1 MTAPL
6 KAIDGNADLPALM
19 TELAARARAAARVL
33 ALASPEQKNRALE
46 AMERAI
52 RANAAAILAANAE
65 DVAEVRAGG
74 ATSAFIDRL
83 TLTQARI
90 DAMAD
95 GIATVREIADP
106 VGVVTES
113 WQRPNGMTIE
123 RVRVPLGVVAVIF
136 ESRPNVAADAGVLCL
151 KSGNAVILRGG
162 SDSFRSCRA
171 IHDCLVQGLREAG
184 LPEAAITLVPTRDRA
199 AVGLLLT
206 GLNGGIDVIV
216 PRGGKS
222 LVARVEAEAR
232 VPVFAHLEG
241 VNHVYVDHAANLE
254 MAKSIV
260 LNAKMRRPGVCGA
273 AETLLVDRAGAAT
286 SLKPLVEMLI
296 DAGCEVRGD
305 DAVQRTD
312 ARVKPA
318 SDEDWDTEYEDAI
331 IAAKVVD
338 GVDEAIA
345 HIHNHGSH
353 HTDAIVT
360 EDENDRAQISQ
371 RGRFGDRAAQR
382 IDPVRRRR
390 RIRLRRGNRHRHR
403 EIPRPRPGRRRATD
417 QLQIS
422 RPRHRADAAVNIAFS
437 SEVGTGSR
445 KENASNRESRIGG
458 SSVERSVSRVAIT
471 RPDHSAPYQRHAH
484 RPARR
489 LVQSAAC
496 RASRHQPVRDQAA
509 EARPRVVAGDAG
521 QSAQGPWRLARSRR
535 TRRGRAP
542 DGERSAHRCQLS
554 RIRHRNAIH
563 CRHD

>member
-1 MTAPL
+1 MALTEAETDMSAPL
-6 KAIDGNADLPALM
+6 KAIEANADLPDLM
-19 TELAARARAAARVL
+19 TDLAARARAAARVL
-33 ALASPEQKNRALE
+33 ALASAAQKNQALD

-52 RANAAAILAANAE
+52 RANASAILAANAE
-65 DVAEVRAGG
+65 DVAEAHAGG
-74 ATSAFIDRL
+74 ETTAFIDRL

-95 GIATVREIADP
+95 GVTTVRDIADP
-106 VGVVTES
+106 IGVVTES

-151 KSGNAVILRGG
+151 KSGNAGILRGG

-171 IHDCLVQGLREAG
+171 IHECLVQGLREAG

-199 AVGLLLT
+199 AVGLLLS
-206 GLNGGIDVIV
+206 GLNGGVDVIV

-305 DAVQRTD
+305 AAVQRTD
-312 ARVKPA
+312 PRVKPA

-331 IAAKVVD
+331 ISVKIVD
-338 GVDEAIA
+338 DVEAAIA
-345 HIHNHGSH
+345 HIGQYSSH
-353 HTDAIVT
+353 HTEAIIT
-360 EDENDRAQISQ
+360 ED
-371 RGRFGDRAAQR
+371 
-382 IDPVRRRR
+382 
-390 RIRLRRGNRHRHR
+390 
-403 EIPRPRPGRRRATD
+403 PR
-417 QLQIS
+417 
-422 RPRHRADAAVNIAFS
+422 
-437 SEVGTGSR
+437 
-445 KENASNRESRIGG
+445 
-458 SSVERSVSRVAIT
+458 SVERFFNEIDSAIPILQQIVEVDPAHEEAHGRGEHHEVAER
-471 RPDHSAPYQRHAH
+471 RPGCEHNQHQRNEHA
-484 RPARR
+484 
-489 LVQSAAC
+489 
-496 RASRHQPVRDQAA
+496 
-509 EARPRVVAGDAG
+509 
-521 QSAQGPWRLARSRR
+521 PWRPMR
-535 TRRGRAP
+535 TTRGWRAQVAVGGNGCYGP
-542 DGERSAHRCQLS
+542 GGSLGHRGCVGQRLD
-554 RIRHRNAIH
+554 RTL
-563 CRHD
+563 D

>member
-6 KAIDGNADLPALM
+6 KGIDGNADLPALM

-33 ALASPEQKNRALE
+33 ALASPEQKNRALD
-46 AMERAI
+46 AIASAI
-52 RANAAAILAANAE
+52 RTNASAVLAANAE

-83 TLTQARI
+83 TLTPSRVE
-90 DAMAD
+90 AMAE
-95 GIATVREIADP
+95 GVATVRAIADP
-106 VGVVTES
+106 IGAVTES

-123 RVRVPLGVVAVIF
+123 RVRVPLGVIAVIF

-206 GLNGGIDVIV
+206 GLNGGVDVIV

-222 LVARVEAEAR
+222 LVERVEAEAR

-241 VNHVYVDHAANLE
+241 VNHVYVDHTAKLD

-273 AETLLVDRAGAAT
+273 AETLLIERAGAAV

-305 DAVQRTD
+305 ATVQGVD
-312 ARVKPA
+312 IRVKPA

-331 IAAKVVD
+331 ISARVVD
-338 GVDEAIA
+338 GLDEAIT
-345 HIHNHGSH
+345 HIQNHGSH

-360 EDENDRAQISQ
+360 EDAK
-371 RGRFGDRAAQR
+371 AAEKF
-382 IDPVRRRR
+382 
-390 RIRLRRGNRHRHR
+390 LN
-403 EIPRPRPGRRRATD
+403 
-417 QLQIS
+417 
-422 RPRHRADAAVNIAFS
+422 
-437 SEVGTGSR
+437 EVDSAIVLH
-445 KENASNRESRIGG
+445 NASTQFADGGEFGFGAEIGIATG
-458 SSVERSVSRVAIT
+458 RMHARGPVGAEQLCTFKYRV
-471 RPDHSAPYQRHAH
+471 R
-484 RPARR
+484 
-489 LVQSAAC
+489 
-496 RASRHQPVRDQAA
+496 
-509 EARPRVVAGDAG
+509 GAG
-521 QSAQGPWRLARSRR
+521 Q
-535 TRRGRAP
+535 
-542 DGERSAHRCQLS
+542 
-554 RIRHRNAIH
+554 IRP
-563 CRHD
+563 

>member
-6 KAIDGNADLPALM
+6 KAIDGNADLTELM
-19 TELAARARAAARVL
+19 TVLAARARGAARVL
-33 ALASPEQKNRALE
+33 SLAPAEQKNKALE
-46 AMERAI
+46 AIERAI
-52 RANAAAILAANAE
+52 RTNSAAILAANAE
-65 DVAEVRAGG
+65 DVAEVRANG
-74 ATSAFIDRL
+74 ATSAFVDRL
-83 TLTQARI
+83 TLTPSRI

-95 GIATVREIADP
+95 GVATVRAIPDP
-106 VGVVTES
+106 VGVVTER

-206 GLNGGIDVIV
+206 GLNGAIDVIV

-222 LVARVEAEAR
+222 LVGRVEAEAR

-241 VNHVYVDHAANLE
+241 VNHVYVDHAANLD

-273 AETLLVDRAGAAT
+273 AETLLVDRKGVST
-286 SLKPLVEMLI
+286 SLKPLVEMLL

-305 DAVQRTD
+305 STVQQTD

-331 IAAKVVD
+331 IAARVVD
-338 GVDEAIA
+338 GLDEAIA
-345 HIHNHGSH
+345 HIHTHGSH

-360 EDENDRAQISQ
+360 D
-371 RGRFGDRAAQR
+371 
-382 IDPVRRRR
+382 
-390 RIRLRRGNRHRHR
+390 
-403 EIPRPRPGRRRATD
+403 
-417 QLQIS
+417 
-422 RPRHRADAAVNIAFS
+422 
-437 SEVGTGSR
+437 
-445 KENASNRESRIGG
+445 
-458 SSVERSVSRVAIT
+458 
-471 RPDHSAPYQRHAH
+471 
-484 RPARR
+484 
-489 LVQSAAC
+489 
-496 RASRHQPVRDQAA
+496 DQAA
-509 EARPRVVAGDAG
+509 ANKFLNEVDSAIVLHNASTQFADGGEFGFGAEIGIATGRFHARGPVGAEQLTSFKYRVHGTG
-521 QSAQGPWRLARSRR
+521 Q
-535 TRRGRAP
+535 TRP
-542 DGERSAHRCQLS
+542 
-554 RIRHRNAIH
+554 
-563 CRHD
+563 

>member
-1 MTAPL
+1 MVLTEAGADMTAPL
-6 KAIDGNADLPALM
+6 KAIETNADLPELM
-19 TELAARARAAARVL
+19 ANLAAQARSAARVL
-33 ALASPEQKNRALE
+33 ALATPLQKNRALD

-52 RANAAAILAANAE
+52 RNSASAILAANAE
-65 DVAEVRAGG
+65 DVAEARSGG
-74 ATSAFIDRL
+74 ASAAFIDRL
-83 TLTQARI
+83 TLTPARI

-95 GIATVREIADP
+95 GIRIVRDIPDP
-106 VGVVTES
+106 VGRVTES

-171 IHDCLVQGLREAG
+171 ILDCLVHGLREAG

-206 GLNGGIDVIV
+206 GLDGAIDVIV

-273 AETLLVDRAGAAT
+273 AETLLIDRKGAQKA
-286 SLKPLVEMLI
+286 LKPLVEMLI

-305 DAVQRTD
+305 EAVQRSD
-312 ARVKPA
+312 PRAKPA
-318 SDEDWDTEYEDAI
+318 SEEDWDTEYEDAI

-360 EDENDRAQISQ
+360 EDEVTARKFLDEVDSAIVLHNASTQFADGGEFGFGAEIGIATGKFHA
-371 RGRFGDRAAQR
+371 RG
-382 IDPVRRRR
+382 PV
-390 RIRLRRGNRHRHR
+390 GA
-403 EIPRPRPGRRRATD
+403 E
-417 QLQIS
+417 QLTS
-422 RPRHRADAAVNIAFS
+422 FKYRVH
-437 SEVGTGSR
+437 GTGQ
-445 KENASNRESRIGG
+445 
-458 SSVERSVSRVAIT
+458 T
-471 RPDHSAPYQRHAH
+471 RP
-484 RPARR
+484 
-489 LVQSAAC
+489 
-496 RASRHQPVRDQAA
+496 
-509 EARPRVVAGDAG
+509 
-521 QSAQGPWRLARSRR
+521 
-535 TRRGRAP
+535 
-542 DGERSAHRCQLS
+542 
-554 RIRHRNAIH
+554 
-563 CRHD
+563 

>member
-1 MTAPL
+1 MTASL

-19 TELAARARAAARVL
+19 NELAAAARAAARVL
-33 ALASPEQKNRALE
+33 SLAPPEQKNRALA

-52 RANAAAILAANAE
+52 RSHAPAILAANAE

-74 ATSAFIDRL
+74 TTASFIDRL
-83 TLTQARI
+83 TLTQPRI

-113 WQRPNGMTIE
+113 WQRPNGMVIE

-171 IHDCLVQGLREAG
+171 IHECLVQGLREAG

-199 AVGLLLT
+199 AVGLLLS

-241 VNHVYVDHAANLE
+241 INHVYVDRDANLD

-260 LNAKMRRPGVCGA
+260 LNAKMRRTGVCGA
-273 AETLLVDRAGAAT
+273 AETLLVDRAAAGN
-286 SLKPLVEMLI
+286 LKPLVTMLV

-305 DAVQRTD
+305 EAVQRID

-318 SDEDWDTEYEDAI
+318 SEEDWNTEYLDAI

-338 GVDEAIA
+338 GVDGAIA
-345 HIHNHGSH
+345 HIHDHGSH

-360 EDENDRAQISQ
+360 EDAGTAQKFLNEVDSAIVLHNASTQ
-371 RGRFGDRAAQR
+371 FADGGEFGFGAEIGIATGKFHARG
-382 IDPVRRRR
+382 PV
-390 RIRLRRGNRHRHR
+390 GV
-403 EIPRPRPGRRRATD
+403 E
-417 QLQIS
+417 QLTS
-422 RPRHRADAAVNIAFS
+422 FKYRVH
-437 SEVGTGSR
+437 GTGQ
-445 KENASNRESRIGG
+445 
-458 SSVERSVSRVAIT
+458 T
-471 RPDHSAPYQRHAH
+471 RP
-484 RPARR
+484 
-489 LVQSAAC
+489 
-496 RASRHQPVRDQAA
+496 
-509 EARPRVVAGDAG
+509 
-521 QSAQGPWRLARSRR
+521 
-535 TRRGRAP
+535 
-542 DGERSAHRCQLS
+542 
-554 RIRHRNAIH
+554 
-563 CRHD
+563 

>member
-1 MTAPL
+1 MTLTDTGTEMSAPL

-19 TELAARARAAARVL
+19 TELARNARTAARTL
-33 ALASPEQKNRALE
+33 ALASPKQKNQALE

-52 RANAAAILAANAE
+52 RANASAILTHNAE
-65 DVAEVRAGG
+65 DVAEVRANG
-74 ATSAFIDRL
+74 ASPAFIDRL

-95 GIATVREIADP
+95 GIATVRDIAD
-106 VGVVTES
+106 
-113 WQRPNGMTIE
+113 
-123 RVRVPLGVVAVIF
+123 PLGVVAVIF

-184 LPEAAITLVPTRDRA
+184 LPEASITLVPTRDRA

-206 GLNGGIDVIV
+206 GLNGGVDVIV

-273 AETLLVDRAGAAT
+273 AETLLVDREGAST
-286 SLKPLVEMLI
+286 NLKPLVEMLI

-331 IAAKVVD
+331 ITAKVVD
-338 GVDEAIA
+338 GIDEAIA
-345 HIHNHGSH
+345 HIHNHGSQ

-360 EDENDRAQISQ
+360 EDKTAARKFLNEVDSAIVLHNASTQFADGGEFGFGAEIGIATGKFHA
-371 RGRFGDRAAQR
+371 RG
-382 IDPVRRRR
+382 PV
-390 RIRLRRGNRHRHR
+390 GA
-403 EIPRPRPGRRRATD
+403 E
-417 QLQIS
+417 QLTS
-422 RPRHRADAAVNIAFS
+422 FKYRVH
-437 SEVGTGSR
+437 GTGQ
-445 KENASNRESRIGG
+445 
-458 SSVERSVSRVAIT
+458 T
-471 RPDHSAPYQRHAH
+471 RP
-484 RPARR
+484 
-489 LVQSAAC
+489 
-496 RASRHQPVRDQAA
+496 
-509 EARPRVVAGDAG
+509 
-521 QSAQGPWRLARSRR
+521 
-535 TRRGRAP
+535 
-542 DGERSAHRCQLS
+542 
-554 RIRHRNAIH
+554 
-563 CRHD
+563 